1 MEYGGSIMGGWLINE
16 LTSLGAAWFSYNKG
30 LKTWT
35 DTFMSEIYLLQ
46 LSSAN
51 RDIYDIRRHAVAHV
65 LVYDYPSVREA
76 TLKYIV
82 ELDTQI
88 N

>member
-1 MEYGGSIMGGWLINE
+1 
-16 LTSLGAAWFSYNKG
+16 
-30 LKTWT
+30 
-35 DTFMSEIYLLQ
+35 MSETYLLQ
-46 LSSAN
+46 LSSAD